1 MASYLDNIPTFN
13 EYVEQRPQDEMLK
26 VGLFK
31 QQAYNQGVQK
41 IQNSIDNIAGLD
53 IIQPEQREYLQSK
66 LKGLGGQL
74 NSIAAS
80 DFSNFQ
86 LVNSVDGMTKQLV
99 NDPIILNAVA
109 STGYY
114 RKQKENQDKINTDG
128 KGSASND
135 AFFNQQ
141 VEEWMGGG
149 LDAQFTGQYTPYVD
163 FNKEAREVLKGLVK
177 TEDVQE
183 VAFEQDAN
191 GKWRIMDAIT
201 RVEIEGISADR
212 IQTALQAGLTPEA
225 KRQMSIDGLYQYSG
239 VSPEQFSQDL
249 NTRYTDTFNG
259 LVEQRDRLE
268 GLKKLANSSEEKD
281 NIQLQIDAID
291 NETKYL
297 QSEYNSISEGFAN
310 GDVEA
315 AKANL
320 YATDWMKNFSNAY
333 SYRNVSETYKTNPW
347 FEADFKKKQE
357 IQRQQEWLYN
367 YEQREAHH
375 REDYNLK
382 VQEMQF
388 NGVWGVPVGV
398 TDFTEKDNDE
408 VTAIFQSDLEG
419 KKKELAAFEEMMK
432 TKYNI
437 ADGTISEGEA
447 ADKTNRL
454 FNQPDF
460 KADLAQYNL
469 MKKDVDA
476 ASLLDYTLAVEA
488 DLQFPTEFLEN
499 GLPNP
504 HFLLQYA
511 EVNGKEID
519 GNRKAY
525 IPSEGVNIG
534 TATGYIY
541 PTESID
547 GMGGTMMPNTD
558 YAQLA
563 TAFSYF
569 DNNYKI
575 EEGGGYVKDPSL
587 PYSNWVP
594 GDMVPQGERGTY
606 PEDLDPSMR
615 GMYDIWR
622 AGNLDDANA
631 FQMTDDFTRL
641 VGSHKLGD
649 KYENLYGEVK
659 QFQRQM
665 NRKSQVNADLRS
677 QYIAD
682 GIKKN
687 NIMSQSMRYEVP
699 LVNTAQK
706 SRLKS
711 KLLALKQEAEGGGVV
726 LNNPDD
732 FASLISGLNAANV
745 VTDGEDDF
753 RLTVTGGGTGA
764 GAVQYTEEIKLTKPQ
779 FDMLFPGGQYYQSP
793 AIQTFN
799 QEYLPQM
806 LKSRSPLKES
816 YPNGPNTFPTYYKD
830 PQSFWTTAT
839 DSSYE
844 TNASNAGI
852 PQSHFMEV
860 LYYGVEGNLVSEENP
875 KETNRF
881 RLFLNI
887 TDPTTGILHENIMM
901 VPPSGGSGI
910 IDKSKVAF
918 TISQLTDQF
927 IYQLL
932 NPNKPYNTSAQNTLI
947 QAAKTPKK

>member
-31 QQAYNQGVQK
+31 QKAYNEGVQK
-41 IQNSIDNIAGLD
+41 IQNSIDNIIGLD
-53 IIQPEQREYLQSK
+53 IIQPEQRKYLESK
-66 LKGLGGQL
+66 LNSLGGQL
-74 NSIAAS
+74 NSVAAS

-109 STGYY
+109 STGSY

-135 AFFNQQ
+135 AYFNQQ
-141 VEEWMGGG
+141 VEDWMGGG

-163 FNKEAREVLKGLVK
+163 FNKEAREIIKGLVK
-177 TEDVQE
+177 TKDVQE
-183 VAFEQDAN
+183 IAFEQDAN

-201 RVEIEGISADR
+201 RVEVEGVSADR

-225 KRQMSIDGLYQYSG
+225 KRQMSIDGLYQYTG

-249 NTRYTDTFNG
+249 NTRYTDTFDG
-259 LVEQRDRLE
+259 LLEQRDSLQ
-268 GLKKLANSSEEKD
+268 GLKKLARSSEEKD

-291 NETKYL
+291 NQTKYL
-297 QSEYNSISEGFAN
+297 QSEYDSISEGFAN

-357 IQRQQEWLYN
+357 IQRQEEWLANYN
-367 YEQREAHH
+367 QREAHH
-375 REDYNLK
+375 REDYDLK
-382 VQEMQF
+382 VKEMQF

-398 TDFTEKDNDE
+398 TDFTEQDDDGVAALFK
-408 VTAIFQSDLEG
+408 SDLEG
-419 KKKELAAFEEMMK
+419 KKKELSAFEEMMK
-432 TKYNI
+432 TKYGIN
-437 ADGTISEGEA
+437 DGTLSEADA

-454 FNQPDF
+454 FSQPDF
-460 KADLAQYNL
+460 QADLSQYNL
-469 MKKDVDA
+469 MKRGVDA
-476 ASLLDYTLAVEA
+476 AELLDYTLAVEA
-488 DLQFPTEFLEN
+488 DLQFPTQNLEN

-511 EVNGKEID
+511 ND
-519 GNRKAY
+519 SANRKAY
-525 IPSEGVNIG
+525 IPSDGVNSE

-541 PTESID
+541 PTQSID
-547 GMGGTMMPNTD
+547 VGEGIVGTMMPNTD
-558 YAQLA
+558 YSQLA
-563 TAFSYF
+563 SAFSYF
-569 DNNYKI
+569 DNNYKVQ
-575 EEGGGYVKDPSL
+575 EGGGYVQDPSL
-587 PYSNWVP
+587 PYANWVP
-594 GDMVPQGERGTY
+594 GDMVPVGDAGTY
-606 PEDLDPSMR
+606 PADLAPEMR

-631 FQMTDDFTRL
+631 FQTTDDFTRL
-641 VGSHKLGD
+641 VGNHQLGD

-659 QFQRQM
+659 QYQRNM
-665 NRKSQVNADLRS
+665 NRRSQINADLRA

-706 SRLKS
+706 QQLRS

-726 LNNPDD
+726 LNNPED
-732 FASLISGLNAANV
+732 FESLIAGLNAANV

-764 GAVQYTEEIKLTKPQ
+764 DATQYTEEIKLTKPQ
-779 FDMLFPGGQYYQSP
+779 FDMLFPSGQYYQSP

-816 YPNGPNTFPTYYKD
+816 YPNGLNSFPTYYKD

-844 TNASNAGI
+844 TKAGNAGI

-927 IYQLL
+927 IYRLL
-932 NPNKPYNTSAQNTLI
+932 NPTKAYNSSAQNTLI

>member
-31 QQAYNQGVQK
+31 QQAYNEGVQK
-41 IQNSIDNIAGLD
+41 IQNSIDNIIGLD
-53 IIQPEQREYLQSK
+53 IIQPEQRKYLESK
-66 LKGLGGQL
+66 LNALGGQL
-74 NSIAAS
+74 SSVAAS

-109 STGYY
+109 STGSY

-135 AFFNQQ
+135 AYFNQQ
-141 VEEWMGGG
+141 VEDWMGGG

-163 FNKEAREVLKGLVK
+163 FNKEAREIIKGLVK
-177 TEDVQE
+177 TEDIQE

-201 RVEIEGISADR
+201 RVEVEGISADR

-239 VSPEQFSQDL
+239 VSPEQFSEDL
-249 NTRYTDTFNG
+249 NTRYTDTFDG
-259 LVEQRDRLE
+259 LVEQRDSLQ
-268 GLKKLANSSEEKD
+268 GLKKLARSSEEKD

-291 NETKYL
+291 NQTKYL
-297 QSEYNSISEGFAN
+297 QSEYDSISEGFAN

-375 REDYNLK
+375 REDYDLK

-398 TDFTEKDNDE
+398 TDFTEQDDDG
-408 VTAIFQSDLEG
+408 VAAIFKSDLEG
-419 KKKELAAFEEMMK
+419 KKKQLAAFREMME
-432 TKYNI
+432 TKYGINDMTMSE
-437 ADGTISEGEA
+437 ADA

-454 FNQPDF
+454 FSQPDF
-460 KADLAQYNL
+460 QADLSQYNL
-469 MKKDVDA
+469 MKRGVDSA
-476 ASLLDYTLAVEA
+476 ELLDYTLAVEA
-488 DLQFPTEFLEN
+488 DLQFPTQNLEN

-511 EVNGKEID
+511 ND
-519 GNRKAY
+519 SANRKAY
-525 IPSEGVNIG
+525 IPSEGVNSETG
-534 TATGYIY
+534 TGYIY
-541 PTESID
+541 PTQSID

-563 TAFSYF
+563 SAFSYF
-569 DNNYKI
+569 DDNYVKRRS
-575 EEGGGYVKDPSL
+575 EGRVTQGGGLGATYIP
-587 PYSNWVP
+587 
-594 GDMVPQGERGTY
+594 GTY
-606 PEDLDPSMR
+606 TIPQDYPADLAPEMR

-622 AGNLDDANA
+622 AGSIDDSSG
-631 FQMTDDFTRL
+631 FDLVDEFTNITGDHRI
-641 VGSHKLGD
+641 GD

-659 QFQRQM
+659 QYQRNM
-665 NRKSQVNADLRS
+665 NRRSQVNADLRAK
-677 QYIAD
+677 YIAD

-699 LVNTAQK
+699 LANTAQK
-706 SRLKS
+706 QQMKS

-732 FASLISGLNAANV
+732 FESLIAGLNAANV

-764 GAVQYTEEIKLTKPQ
+764 GATQYTEEIKLTKPQ

-806 LKSRSPLKES
+806 LKSRSPLKAS
-816 YPNGPNTFPTYYKD
+816 YPNGEDSFPQYYKD

-844 TNASNAGI
+844 TKAGNAGI

-875 KETNRF
+875 KDTNRF

>member
-1 MASYLDNIPTFN
+1 
-13 EYVEQRPQDEMLK
+13 
-26 VGLFK
+26 
-31 QQAYNQGVQK
+31 
-41 IQNSIDNIAGLD
+41 
-53 IIQPEQREYLQSK
+53 
-66 LKGLGGQL
+66 
-74 NSIAAS
+74 
-80 DFSNFQ
+80 
-86 LVNSVDGMTKQLV
+86 
-99 NDPIILNAVA
+99 
-109 STGYY
+109 
-114 RKQKENQDKINTDG
+114 
-128 KGSASND
+128 
-135 AFFNQQ
+135 
-141 VEEWMGGG
+141 
-149 LDAQFTGQYTPYVD
+149 
-163 FNKEAREVLKGLVK
+163 
-177 TEDVQE
+177 
-183 VAFEQDAN
+183 
-191 GKWRIMDAIT
+191 
-201 RVEIEGISADR
+201 
-212 IQTALQAGLTPEA
+212 
-225 KRQMSIDGLYQYSG
+225 
-239 VSPEQFSQDL
+239 
-249 NTRYTDTFNG
+249 
-259 LVEQRDRLE
+259 
-268 GLKKLANSSEEKD
+268 
-281 NIQLQIDAID
+281 
-291 NETKYL
+291 
-297 QSEYNSISEGFAN
+297 
-310 GDVEA
+310 
-315 AKANL
+315 
-320 YATDWMKNFSNAY
+320 MKNFSNAY

-357 IQRQQEWLYN
+357 IQRQQEWLDNYN
-367 YEQREAHH
+367 QREAHH

-398 TDFTEKDNDE
+398 TDFTEQDNDG
-408 VTAIFQSDLEG
+408 VAATFQSDLEG
-419 KKKELAAFEEMMK
+419 KRKELAAFEEMMK

-437 ADGTISEGEA
+437 ADGTMSEGDA

-454 FNQPDF
+454 FNSPDF
-460 KADLAQYNL
+460 KSDMAQYNL
-469 MKKDVDA
+469 MKKQVDA
-476 ASLLDYTLAVEA
+476 ASLLDYTLKTEA
-488 DLQFPTEFLEN
+488 DLQFPTKNLEN

-511 EVNGKEID
+511 DDSTNKKV
-519 GNRKAY
+519 Y
-525 IPSEGVNIG
+525 IPSEGVNSE
-534 TATGYIY
+534 TSTGYIY
-541 PTESID
+541 PTQSID

-563 TAFSYF
+563 SAFSYF
-569 DNNYKI
+569 DNNYVNTRSEGKVTQ
-575 EEGGGYVKDPSL
+575 GGGLGATYI
-587 PYSNWVP
+587 P
-594 GDMVPQGERGTY
+594 GTYTVPQDY
-606 PEDLDPSMR
+606 PADLDPEMR

-622 AGNLDDANA
+622 AGFVDDLSG
-631 FQMTDDFTRL
+631 FDIVDEFTNITGDPRI
-641 VGSHKLGD
+641 GD

-659 QFQRQM
+659 EYQRNM
-665 NRKSQVNADLRS
+665 NRRSQVNADLRA

-699 LVNTAQK
+699 LANTAQK
-706 SRLKS
+706 QQMKS
-711 KLLALKQEAEGGGVV
+711 KLLALKQEAEGGGVM
-726 LNNPDD
+726 LDNPDD
-732 FASLISGLNAANV
+732 FESLIAGLNAANV

-764 GAVQYTEEIKLTKPQ
+764 EATQFTEEIKLTKPQ
-779 FDMLFPGGQYYQSP
+779 FDMLFPSGQYYQSP

-806 LKSRSPLKES
+806 LKSRSPLKAS
-816 YPNGPNTFPTYYKD
+816 YPNGRDSFPTYYKD

-860 LYYGVEGNLVSEENP
+860 LYYGVEGNLVSDENP

>member
-13 EYVEQRPQDEMLK
+13 EYVEQRPQDDMLK

-31 QQAYNQGVQK
+31 QQAYNEGVKK
-41 IQNSIDNIAGLD
+41 IQDSIDNIAGLD

-66 LKGLGGQL
+66 LNALGGQL

-114 RKQKENQDKINTDG
+114 RKQKENQEKINAEG

-141 VEEWMGGG
+141 VEDWMGGG

-163 FNKEAREVLKGLVK
+163 FNKEAREIIKGLVK

-183 VAFEQDAN
+183 IAFEQDAN

-201 RVEIEGISADR
+201 RVEVEGVSADR

-249 NTRYTDTFNG
+249 NTRYSDTFDA
-259 LVEQRDRLE
+259 LVQQRDELV
-268 GLKKLANSSEEKD
+268 GLKKLAKSPEEKD
-281 NIQLQIDAID
+281 NIQLQIDALD
-291 NETKYL
+291 NQTKYL
-297 QSEYNSISEGFAN
+297 QSEYDSISEGFAN

-347 FEADFKKKQE
+347 FEADFKKKKE
-357 IQRQQEWLYN
+357 LQRQQEWLATYN
-367 YEQREAHH
+367 QREAHH

-408 VTAIFQSDLEG
+408 VAAIYKSNLAS
-419 KKKELAAFEEMMK
+419 KKKELNDWKSMMES
-432 TKYNI
+432 KYGINDMTLNE
-437 ADGTISEGEA
+437 ADA

-454 FNQPDF
+454 FNRADF
-460 KADLAQYNL
+460 TADLAQYNL
-469 MKKDVDA
+469 LKKDLER
-476 ASLLDYTLAVEA
+476 SELLDYTLAVEA
-488 DLQFPTEFLEN
+488 DLQFPTQYLEN
-499 GLPNP
+499 GEVNP
-504 HFLLQYA
+504 RFLLQYA
-511 EVNGKEID
+511 DDSNNKKV
-519 GNRKAY
+519 Y
-525 IPSEGVNIG
+525 IPSGGVNNETG
-534 TATGYIY
+534 DGYIY
-541 PTESID
+541 PTQTMED
-547 GMGGTMMPNTD
+547 GGTMMPNTD

-569 DNNYKI
+569 DNNYWVSD
-575 EEGGGYVKDPSL
+575 GSGSLYDPTV
-587 PYSNWVP
+587 PYSDYTP
-594 GDMVPQGERGTY
+594 SRLIPEGDMGTY

-622 AGNLDDANA
+622 AGRLDDAEA
-631 FQMTDDFTRL
+631 FQWNDDFTRL
-641 VGSHKLGD
+641 VGDHRIGD
-649 KYENLYGEVK
+649 KYENLYTQVK
-659 QFQRQM
+659 QFQEKTYR
-665 NRKSQVNADLRS
+665 RDEINADLRS
-677 QYIAD
+677 KYIAD
-682 GIKKN
+682 GIKEN
-687 NIMSQSMRYEVP
+687 NIMAQSMRYEVP
-699 LVNTAQK
+699 LANAAQK
-706 SRLKS
+706 ARMKS
-711 KLLALKQEAEGGGVV
+711 KLLALYQEAGSDGGGEGGILLDNIDNFPNLIDG
-726 LNNPDD
+726 LDA
-732 FASLISGLNAANV
+732 ASV

-753 RLTVTGGGTGA
+753 RLTVRGGGLQGS
-764 GAVQYTEEIKLTKPQ
+764 QYTEEINLTKAQ

-799 QEYLPQM
+799 EEYLPLM
-806 LKSRSPLKES
+806 LKSRTPLMES
-816 YPNGPNTFPTYYKD
+816 YPNGPDSFPVYYRE

-844 TNASNAGI
+844 TKIGNAGI

-860 LYYGVEGNLVSEENP
+860 LYYGVEGNLVSEGNP

-887 TDPTTGILHENIMM
+887 TDPITGIVHENIMM
-901 VPPSGGSGI
+901 VPPSGGAGI
-910 IDKSKVAF
+910 VDKSKVAF
-918 TISQLTDQF
+918 TISQLNDQF
-927 IYQLL
+927 IWQLL
-932 NPNKPYNTSAQNTLI
+932 NPNTPYTRSSQNQLI
-947 QAAKTPKK
+947 QAANTPKK

>member
-31 QQAYNQGVQK
+31 QQAYNEGVQK
-41 IQNSIDNIAGLD
+41 IQNSIDNIIGLD
-53 IIQPEQREYLQSK
+53 IIQPEQRKYLESK
-66 LKGLGGQL
+66 LNALGGQL
-74 NSIAAS
+74 NSVAAS

-99 NDPIILNAVA
+99 NDPVILNAVA
-109 STGYY
+109 STGAY

-135 AFFNQQ
+135 AYFNQQ
-141 VEEWMGGG
+141 VEDWMGGG

-163 FNKEAREVLKGLVK
+163 FNKEAREIIKGLVK
-177 TEDVQE
+177 TKDVQE
-183 VAFEQDAN
+183 IAFEQDAN

-201 RVEIEGISADR
+201 RVEVEGVSADR

-225 KRQMSIDGLYQYSG
+225 KRQMSIDGLYQYTG

-249 NTRYTDTFNG
+249 NTRYTDTFDG
-259 LVEQRDRLE
+259 LVEQRDSLQ
-268 GLKKLANSSEEKD
+268 GLKKLARSSEEKD

-291 NETKYL
+291 NQTKYL
-297 QSEYNSISEGFAN
+297 QSEYDSISEGFAN

-357 IQRQQEWLYN
+357 IQRQEEWLAN
-367 YEQREAHH
+367 YRQREAHH
-375 REDYNLK
+375 REDYDLK

-398 TDFTEKDNDE
+398 TDFTEQDNDG
-408 VTAIFQSDLEG
+408 VAAIFKSDLEG

-432 TKYNI
+432 TKYGVNDTTMSE
-437 ADGTISEGEA
+437 ADA

-454 FNQPDF
+454 FSQPDF
-460 KADLAQYNL
+460 QADLSQYNL
-469 MKKDVDA
+469 MKRGVDA
-476 ASLLDYTLAVEA
+476 AELLDYTLAVEA
-488 DLQFPTEFLEN
+488 DLQFPTQNLEN

-504 HFLLQYA
+504 QFLLQYA
-511 EVNGKEID
+511 ND
-519 GNRKAY
+519 SANRKAY
-525 IPSEGVNIG
+525 IPSEGVNSETG
-534 TATGYIY
+534 TGYIY
-541 PTESID
+541 PTQSID

-558 YAQLA
+558 YSQLA
-563 TAFSYF
+563 SAFSYF
-569 DNNYKI
+569 DDNYVKMRSEGKI
-575 EEGGGYVKDPSL
+575 TQGGGLGATYI
-587 PYSNWVP
+587 P
-594 GDMVPQGERGTY
+594 GTYTVPQDY
-606 PEDLDPSMR
+606 PADLAPEMR

-622 AGNLDDANA
+622 AGTIDDSSG
-631 FQMTDDFTRL
+631 FDIVDEFTNITGDHRI
-641 VGSHKLGD
+641 GD

-659 QFQRQM
+659 QFQRNM
-665 NRKSQVNADLRS
+665 NRRSQVNADLRA

-699 LVNTAQK
+699 LANTAQK
-706 SRLKS
+706 QQMKS
-711 KLLALKQEAEGGGVV
+711 KLLALKQEAESGGVQ
-726 LNNPDD
+726 LNDPDN
-732 FASLISGLNAANV
+732 FAKLISGLNAANV

-764 GAVQYTEEIKLTKPQ
+764 DAVQYTEEIKLTKPQ
-779 FDMLFPGGQYYQSP
+779 FDMLFPSGQYYQSP

-806 LKSRSPLKES
+806 LKSRSPLKAS
-816 YPNGPNTFPTYYKD
+816 YPNGPNSFPTYYKD

-844 TNASNAGI
+844 TKAGNAGI

-860 LYYGVEGNLVSEENP
+860 LYYGVEGNLVSEGNP
-875 KETNRF
+875 KDTNRF

-927 IYQLL
+927 IYRLL
-932 NPNKPYNTSAQNTLI
+932 NPTKAYNSSAQNTLI